1 MSKYCSAGKIEC
13 EVYSLDNS
21 ASGYCQASF
30 VDRRW
35 EQCPWPSRQRPVEKR
50 KYTDCARHLEC
61 ENAGEDVCDRE
72 CRDFKPIVV
81 KAVDDGGSAYL
92 GEIESAYDLGKAAG
106 INEGVERAKMAI
118 RSCSRCEIEKYT
130 ICRERIAACKVK
142 P

>member
-1 MSKYCSAGKIEC
+1 MSDKYCSAGKIEC

-50 KYTDCARHLEC
+50 IINGIYPVC
-61 ENAGEDVCDRE
+61 EPDVPKAGDIILPADSF
-72 CRDFKPIVV
+72 D
-81 KAVDDGGSAYL
+81 AYIM
-92 GEIESAYDLGKAAG
+92 GV
-106 INEGVERAKMAI
+106 NEGVERVRTEFLKIMNMQY
-118 RSCSRCEIEKYT
+118 RT
-130 ICRERIAACKVK
+130 IDINEALDILAACKAK

>member
-1 MSKYCSAGKIEC
+1 MSDKYCSAGKIEC

-35 EQCPWPSRQRPVEKR
+35 EQCPWPSRQRPVEKAGGDGLTVGEAVEAANFVSAIIR
-50 KYTDCARHLEC
+50 
-61 ENAGEDVCDRE
+61 NA
-72 CRDFKPIVV
+72 K
-81 KAVDDGGSAYL
+81 S
-92 GEIESAYDLGKAAG
+92 AG

-130 ICRERIAACKVK
+130 ICRERIAACKAK